1 MPRASFPPPYEL
13 HMKNLM
19 DALELY
25 VEIEDLK
32 KMELTE
38 EEILGFL
45 EVYYESWFQ
54 KNDSESN

>member
-1 MPRASFPPPYEL
+1 
-13 HMKNLM
+13 MKNLM